1 MGLLICKYQCKDSD
15 AHVTGKAYGPF
26 VFLCRR
32 YVQVKGSAY
41 YGEGDGIIYDR
52 KYNCEGPLR
61 FCFEY
66 SDYCENN
73 EDVGVLCSNG
83 NVLKIISYFRRSL
96 ISLIAYV

>member
-1 MGLLICKYQCKDSD
+1 M
-15 AHVTGKAYGPF
+15 
-26 VFLCRR
+26 
-32 YVQVKGSAY
+32 KGSAY

-73 EDVGVLCSNG
+73 EDVGVSCSNG
-83 NVLKIISYFRRSL
+83 NVLKKSFHTL
-96 ISLIAYV
+96 ISDGSTLIPYV

>member
-61 FCFEY
+61 FCFED
-66 SDYCENN
+66 SDYCENY
-73 EDVGVLCSNG
+73 EDVGVSCSNG
-83 NVLKIISYFRRSL
+83 NVLKKSFHTF
-96 ISLIAYV
+96 VDH